1 MTLSNST
8 GITLDKIISDTAPD
22 HDFIPKKLWVGKC
35 AQMIYAANVSKS
47 LLFFFEL
54 IEYIVK

>member
-47 LLFFFEL
+47 LFLFL
-54 IEYIVK
+54 N